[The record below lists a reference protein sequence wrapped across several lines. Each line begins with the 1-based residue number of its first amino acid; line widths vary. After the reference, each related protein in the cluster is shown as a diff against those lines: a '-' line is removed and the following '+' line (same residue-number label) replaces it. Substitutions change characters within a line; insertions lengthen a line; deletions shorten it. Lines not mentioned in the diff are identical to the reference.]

1 MTGVVLPI
9 TLSSAAALGIINLW
23 LALRLFRMRLR
34 DAVPIGDGGDD
45 LLAGRMR
52 AHANLVEYAPFVL
65 VLLGL
70 VELARGSSVALA
82 ATAAIFVVAR
92 IAHPIGMDLRRSN
105 LPRAGGAILT
115 WLVLAVL
122 AGWAALIVVGIT

>member
-1 MTGVVLPI
+1 MIVATLPV
-9 TLSSAAALGIINLW
+9 TLASAAALGAINLW
-23 LALRLFRMRLR
+23 LALRIVRMRVR
-34 DAVPIGDGGDD
+34 DEVLIGDGGDD

-65 VLLGL
+65 VLLAL
-70 VELARGSSVALA
+70 IELARGSGVALGL
-82 ATAAIFVVAR
+82 TAVIFVIAR

-115 WLVLAVL
+115 WLVLAFLV
-122 AGWAALIVVGIT
+122 GWAALIAVGVA

>member
-1 MTGVVLPI
+1 MTGVTLPI
-9 TLSSAAALGIINLW
+9 TLLTAAALGAINLW
-23 LALRLFRMRLR
+23 LALRIVRMRLR

-65 VLLGL
+65 VLLAL
-70 VELARGSSVALA
+70 IEVARGSGAVLAVTAL
-82 ATAAIFVVAR
+82 TFVIAR

-105 LPRAGGAILT
+105 LPRAGGAVLT
-115 WLVLAVL
+115 WLVLAFLIV
-122 AGWAALIVVGIT
+122 WAALVAVGVA